1 MGLAALGP
9 VATIPVILAVPGGY
23 DSSDPG
29 GARSDL
35 DRSLILVAL
44 VTGGFLHPRGEVP
57 LSSQGDGAHVGSMAP
72 CLQYVSS
79 SLVLGEF
86 LGGR

>member
-1 MGLAALGP
+1 M
-9 VATIPVILAVPGGY
+9 ATIPVILAVPGGY

-44 VTGGFLHPRGEVP
+44 AIGG
-57 LSSQGDGAHVGSMAP
+57 S
-72 CLQYVSS
+72 CI
-79 SLVLGEF
+79 LVARSRFPVKEMEHM
-86 LGGR
+86 